1 MYIQVFH
8 ATCIRRNKPLKAHTS
23 MNRKRTLPY
32 ALILAGLLLAP
43 PAATAAETL
52 EERVIR
58 LEKELAELKTLVG
71 QKPAAPTE
79 VTAVPVTPA
88 TPEAKP
94 AAKSPLTVSLGSG
107 VKAQLY
113 GFARFDASYDT
124 GKINPGNIALWVR
137 PEGLNNNDAEW
148 NLTAGATR
156 LGLNLTGPDT
166 DSIKLS
172 GNIEFD
178 FLSNVG
184 AENNASP
191 RLRHGYLKAF
201 WPASDFSILAGQ
213 TWDVISSQIPF
224 TDDPAIMWAAGN
236 IGSRHPQLRLTKGFS
251 VGEKGRIELVAAASR
266 TIGESNTLAETWN
279 TDPGKDADMPAIQG
293 RIAFSAPLLVD
304 TQPAT
309 IALSGHYGQEEWDSD
324 KTGNHATLDSWS
336 CNVEIAM
343 PLSEKVTLGGEYFTG
358 SNLDDYWGG
367 IGQGVNKDVSGDL
380 KEIRSQ
386 GGWAALRYTMNPST
400 TFSLGAGIDDPNDN
414 DLAADGRSL
423 NQSFFANVINRITP
437 NFILGVQLSQW
448 RTDYRNAPESDA
460 FRAQSS
466 MTYKF

>member
-1 MYIQVFH
+1 
-8 ATCIRRNKPLKAHTS
+8 
-23 MNRKRTLPY
+23 MNRKRALPY
-32 ALILAGLLLAP
+32 ALMLAGLLLAP

-71 QKPAAPTE
+71 QKPAA
-79 VTAVPVTPA
+79 TAQAAAAPSSPA
-88 TPEAKP
+88 ALAQQTAKP
-94 AAKSPLTVSLGSG
+94 ELQSPLTVTLGSG

-166 DSIKLS
+166 DTIKLS

-178 FLSNVG
+178 FLSNIG

-251 VGEKGRIELVAAASR
+251 VGEKGRIEVVAAASR
-266 TIGESNTLAETWN
+266 TIGESNNLAETWN
-279 TDPGKDADMPAIQG
+279 TDPGKDADIPTIQG
-293 RIAFSAPLLVD
+293 RIAFSTPLLVN

-309 IALSGHYGQEEWDSD
+309 IALSGHFGQEEWDSD
-324 KTGNHATLDSWS
+324 KTGDHETLDSWS
-336 CNVEIAM
+336 CNVEIAL
-343 PLSEKVTLGGEYFTG
+343 PLSEKLALAGEYFTG

-367 IGQGVNKDVSGDL
+367 IGQGVNNTISSDL

-386 GGWAALRYTMNPST
+386 GGWAAIRYTMNSSSS
-400 TFSLGAGIDDPNDN
+400 FSLGAGIDDPNDN
-414 DLAADGRSL
+414 DLATGGRSL
-423 NQSFFANVINRITP
+423 NQSVFANVINRITP
-437 NFILGVQLSQW
+437 NFIFGLQLSKW
-448 RTDYRNAPESDA
+448 NTDYKNAPDSDA

-466 MTYKF
+466 MTYRF